1 MKSEIEKYII
11 ETKPHL
17 KFSQLTARGIK
28 RTSLSLGF
36 KMWRKEKNKKELL
49 KALEKLKTAAAE
61 NKKAV
66 DDWAKN
72 CKL

>member
-28 RTSLSLGF
+28 RTRLSFGF
-36 KMWRKEKNKKELL
+36 KKWRKEKNKKELL
-49 KALEKLKTAAAE
+49 QALEKLKAAAAE

-72 CKL
+72 CKI